1 MRNPHPDAAA
11 NFPLGVS
18 RSSLSPVRFPIASR
32 RQRAALSD
40 LQTTMHPYTIGVL
53 LCAAI
58 VASAQGA
65 QINTRRYRQIP
76 SIWRSSSDAK
86 ATRSGSSKTK
96 DRELEENLS
105 MNVVIEEAEFSIP
118 LVEAEFSIP
127 LVEAEFSIPLVEA
140 EFSMPLVL
148 EEAEF
153 SMPLELAEMSMP
165 SSTEDE
171 AGPFD
176 SATVNLGN
184 PRKSKLAG
192 AAGAAAGAGLLVAF
206 AAGGFL
212 NVRRKRN
219 EEIDNEEDV
228 SVDEEDQRHELPLGI
243 SELGDDCESLE
254 EAGTLW
260 VDTSV

>member
-1 MRNPHPDAAA
+1 
-11 NFPLGVS
+11 
-18 RSSLSPVRFPIASR
+18 
-32 RQRAALSD
+32 
-40 LQTTMHPYTIGVL
+40 
-53 LCAAI
+53 
-58 VASAQGA
+58 
-65 QINTRRYRQIP
+65 
-76 SIWRSSSDAK
+76 
-86 ATRSGSSKTK
+86 
-96 DRELEENLS
+96 
-105 MNVVIEEAEFSIP
+105 MNVVIEEAEFSIPLQRSLVEAAFSTP

-127 LVEAEFSIPLVEA
+127 LVEAELSIPLVEA